1 MASFFELPVL
11 SDFLNFVVPFLLV
24 FALVYAVLSKTQ
36 ALSESNSV
44 NSVISFAIAFITAMA
59 AGKFLIA
66 LAPFFVTFLIVL
78 VGVFM
83 LLAFVGYRP
92 EALLESKAFV
102 YGVLI
107 AGILFVVTTA
117 WLLYQQPIQ
126 AQLGN
131 VTLGTAGT
139 AQGNASG
146 IIHGTYYNATTINAS
161 TNATTNV
168 TKTEACSFYNP
179 VNPGAGMWCMLTN
192 PKILGMMIVVAV
204 MAVVTWFFARE
215 RLEKK
220 KE

>member
-36 ALSESNSV
+36 SLSESSSV
-44 NSVISFAIAFITAMA
+44 NSVIAFAIAFITAMA
-59 AGKFLIA
+59 AGKFLLA
-66 LAPFFVTFLIVL
+66 LAPFFVTFLIML
-78 VGVFM
+78 VGVFI
-83 LLAFVGYRP
+83 LLSFVGYKP
-92 EALLESKAFV
+92 EMLMESKAFV

-117 WLLYQQPIQ
+117 WLVYQQPIQ

-131 VTLGTAGT
+131 FTGNASVI
-139 AQGNASG
+139 QGNASG
-146 IIHGTYYNATTINAS
+146 IIHGTYYNAS
-161 TNATTNV
+161 TNATTTNV
-168 TKTEACSFYNP
+168 TTTGACSFYNP
-179 VNPGAGMWCMLTN
+179 ANPGAGMWCMLTN

-215 RLEKK
+215 RLAK